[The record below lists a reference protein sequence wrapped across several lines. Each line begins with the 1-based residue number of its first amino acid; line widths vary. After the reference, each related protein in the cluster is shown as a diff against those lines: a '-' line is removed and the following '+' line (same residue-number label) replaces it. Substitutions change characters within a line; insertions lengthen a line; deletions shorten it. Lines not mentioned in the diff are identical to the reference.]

1 MKSINRKFLFVFL
14 LGIVML
20 LSLAAC
26 GTTDAPAADAPAAD
40 APAADAPAAGDMVAS
55 FVFTNTGSVEIC
67 ELYLS
72 PASQDSWGPDQLESQ
87 TIAVG
92 AQFTLNNIPTGQY
105 DAKVVGCDNAGE
117 SIVQLDIHN

>member
-26 GTTDAPAADAPAAD
+26 GTTDAPAAD

-72 PASQDSWGPDQLESQ
+72 PASQDSWGPDQLQDQ
-87 TIAVG
+87 TIPAG
-92 AQFTLNNIPTGQY
+92 AQFTLNNIPAGQY
-105 DAKVVGCDNAGE
+105 DARVVGCDNAGE
-117 SIVQLDIHN
+117 STVQLDIHN